1 METTA
6 RMTNPETVP
15 ASAQPNP
22 TGAIV
27 SAGWL
32 GSQSIFDRKDDR
44 KMGRAMSASIG
55 AHAIGLTIIL
65 IIMTWAPVRD
75 LVSPELE
82 KVKFVFMQD
91 PGPGGGGGGSPAP
104 APKKPMEIPKHKAPE
119 VPVTPVPVVVPPPP
133 VPTLTA
139 PIETNAANVMQAT
152 GVSSVSLASY
162 GGGGRGT
169 GIGPGTGSGVGPG
182 EGGGFGGGAFKPGN
196 GIVNPRELKF
206 SEPKYTSDAMRA
218 KIQGMVILEAVVLP
232 NGTVG
237 DVRVLQSLD
246 SQYGLDQ
253 EAIKAVKGWL
263 FHPAT
268 RQGVPV
274 PIIVTLEVMFRL
286 H

>member
-1 METTA
+1 MPHRDALT
-6 RMTNPETVP
+6 
-15 ASAQPNP
+15 QPVSPPNQA
-22 TGAIV
+22 GAVV
-27 SAGWL
+27 SSGWL
-32 GSQSIFDRKDDR
+32 GSQSIFEHKDER
-44 KMGRAMSASIG
+44 KMGRAMGASVISHG
-55 AHAIGLTIIL
+55 VLLAIIL
-65 IIMTWAPVRD
+65 IAMTWKPVSD
-75 LVSPELE
+75 ALAPELD

-104 APKKPMEIPKHKAPE
+104 APPKPIEVPKHKP
-119 VPVTPVPVVVPPPP
+119 PVTTVTPPPVVVPPPP
-133 VPTLTA
+133 APIPTLTA
-139 PIETNAANVMQAT
+139 PVETNAANVIQAT
-152 GVSSVSLASY
+152 GSSSVSLASY
-162 GGGGRGT
+162 GGAGKGT

-182 EGGGFGGGAFKPGN
+182 EGGGFGGGALRPGN
-196 GIVNPRELKF
+196 GIVNPTELKF
-206 SEPKYTSDAMRA
+206 AEPKYTSDAMRA
-218 KIQGMVILEAVVLP
+218 KIQGLVTLEAVVLP

-237 DVRVLQSLD
+237 DVRVVNSLD